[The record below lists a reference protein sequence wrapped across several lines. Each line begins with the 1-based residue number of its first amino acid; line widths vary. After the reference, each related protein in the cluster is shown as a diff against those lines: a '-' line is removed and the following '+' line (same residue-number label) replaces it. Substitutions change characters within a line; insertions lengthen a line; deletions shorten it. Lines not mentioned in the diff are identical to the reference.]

1 MLNEGTRKT
10 LFNELIKD
18 TLSIIPWIES
28 IRDNVKRNVSEDFD
42 FKLGLIDNLEK
53 AKIELLY
60 TIENLNRG
68 SQAIINKLNE
78 GE

>member
-42 FKLGLIDNLEK
+42 FKLDLIDNLEK
-53 AKIELLY
+53 AKIELLH